1 MRGPDE
7 VVVVVRRGGQFLV
20 LRRVPE
26 RLGYWSPVAGGV
38 EAGEIPADAA
48 RRELW
53 EETGLEAELRELPVQ
68 LSYSLL
74 DDPPE
79 VRARYTPGIERI
91 TVHAFVVDAPPEWEP
106 VLDEEHDA
114 HRWCEQEEAV
124 SLFPYETLRDAVR
137 AAALVEV
144 S

>member
-1 MRGPDE
+1 MRGPHE
-7 VVVVVRRGGQFLV
+7 VVVVVRRGGWFLV

-26 RLGYWSPVAGGV
+26 RLGYWNLVAGGV
-38 EAGEIPADAA
+38 EPGETPAEAA
-48 RRELW
+48 RRELR
-53 EETGLEAELRELPVQ
+53 EETGLDTEVRELPVQ

-79 VRARYTPGIERI
+79 VRARYAPGIETI
-91 TVHAFVVDAPPEWEP
+91 TVHAFVVDAPLEWDP

-114 HRWCEQEEAV
+114 HRWCDEEEAV
-124 SLFPYETLRDAVR
+124 SLFPYETPRDAVR